1 MFPGFCV
8 VQRSEGSTRDK
19 ESIVEVRILSCF
31 SGMVDIEVCICAGK
45 MDLTK
50 RNFGVRVEVHQDSDK
65 GWDIKPHLVLFL
77 QQYLSLR

>member
-19 ESIVEVRILSCF
+19 ESIVKVRVLSCV
-31 SGMVDIEVCICAGK
+31 SGTVDIEVCICAGK

-50 RNFGVRVEVHQDSDK
+50 RNFGVRVEVHQDPEK
-65 GWDIKPHLVLFL
+65 EWENKPHLVLFL
-77 QQYLSLR
+77 QQCLSLR